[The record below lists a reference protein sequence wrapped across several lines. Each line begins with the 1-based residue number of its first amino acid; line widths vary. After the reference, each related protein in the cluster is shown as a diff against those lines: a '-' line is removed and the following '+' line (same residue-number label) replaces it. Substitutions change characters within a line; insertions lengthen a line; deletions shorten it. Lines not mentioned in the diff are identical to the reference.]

1 MRIVAGSHGGRRLKS
16 PSGSRVRPT
25 PDKVREALFAILG
38 DRIFD
43 ATVLD
48 LFAGTGAI
56 GLEALSRGA
65 RFVHFVEQ
73 SSPVRRTIKENVDDL
88 KLGRQVEIV
97 AGKIPQC
104 LDRIARAV
112 SPFNLIFAD
121 PPYGKGYP
129 EALLKASS
137 LEHLLD
143 PDGMLIIELPKG
155 EEPDAGPWQRFDLR
169 HYGDTLLSFYEMTT
183 R

>member
-16 PSGSRVRPT
+16 PSGIKVRPT
-25 PDKVREALFAILG
+25 PDKVREALYSILG
-38 DRIFD
+38 DRIVD

-73 SSPVRRTIKENVDDL
+73 SGQVRQIIKDNVDDL
-88 KLGRQVEIV
+88 KLGRQVEIL

-104 LDRIARAV
+104 LDRIVRSV
-112 SPFNLIFAD
+112 PPFDLIFAD

-129 EALLKASS
+129 EALLKHSS

-143 PDGMLIIELPKG
+143 PGGMLIIELPKG
-155 EEPDAGPWQRFDLR
+155 EEPGSGGWQRLDLR
-169 HYGDTLLSFYEMTT
+169 HYGDTLLSFYKMTT

>member
-25 PDKVREALFAILG
+25 PDKVREALYSILG
-38 DRIFD
+38 DRVVD
-43 ATVLD
+43 AAVLD

-73 SSPVRRTIKENVDDL
+73 SSQVRRIIRENVDDL
-88 KLGRQVEIV
+88 DMGSRVEIV
-97 AGKIPQC
+97 SGKLPHC
-104 LDRIARAV
+104 LDRMARNKQR
-112 SPFNLIFAD
+112 FDLIFAD

-129 EALLKASS
+129 EALLSDPQ
-137 LEHLLD
+137 LERLID
-143 PDGMLIIELPKG
+143 PGGMLVIELPRG
-155 EEPDAGPWQRFDLR
+155 EEPDSGRWQQLDVR
-169 HYGDTLLSFYEMTT
+169 HYGDTLLAFYTQA
-183 R
+183 RS

>member
-1 MRIVAGSHGGRRLKS
+1 MRIVAGIHGGRRLKS
-16 PSGSRVRPT
+16 PSGLRVRPT
-25 PDKVREALFAILG
+25 PDKVREALYSILG
-38 DRIFD
+38 DRTFD

-73 SSPVRRTIKENVDDL
+73 SSQVRRVIKENVDDL
-88 KLGRQVEIV
+88 KLGPKVEIL

-104 LDRIARAV
+104 LDRIARSV
-112 SPFNLIFAD
+112 PPFDLIFAD

-129 EALLKASS
+129 EALLSDPS

-143 PDGMLIIELPKG
+143 PGGMLILELPKG
-155 EEPDAGPWQRFDLR
+155 EEPESGRWQRLDVR
-169 HYGDTLLSFYEMTT
+169 HYGDTLLSFYKLIT